1 MMFDLKLDFS
11 LTPSQKEASQKI
23 VEGIKK
29 EIKHQV
35 FVGVTGSGKTVVMA
49 DVVYRLKKPTL
60 VISPNKTLASQTY
73 QEFKE
78 FFPKNA
84 VHYFVSYYDYYQP
97 EAYLPLTDTYI
108 EKDAKINEKI
118 ERLRH
123 SAVQDLISRPDVII
137 VASVS
142 CIYNLGS
149 PEDYKRISF
158 LIRKNQK
165 ISRKDFFSQLI
176 FLGYQRNDFDFLP
189 GTFRIRENFI
199 DIFFSSSQKIL
210 RVELNS
216 QGIENIYQLK
226 VNTDKAYSFSFKEA
240 KKVLSDKILPAHFW
254 LTPQEKLEIALKNIE
269 IELKERLKEFEKKK
283 KFLEK
288 ERLEKR
294 TRYDLE
300 MIRETGY
307 CHGIENYSRHLEFR
321 KPGEPPFTLLDYF
334 PKDFLIFIDE
344 SHQTIPQL
352 KAMAS
357 QDRKRKEAL
366 IEYGFRLPSAFDN
379 RPLTYEEFEKKVK
392 YLVYV
397 SATPDDFEIK
407 RSKNRVVELLVRP
420 TGLLEPEI
428 EIRKPKNQLKEII
441 FEIKKRKEKN
451 QRVLV
456 LALTKRLAEAI
467 SQRLEEEKISS
478 AFLHAEIKTLER
490 PDLLK
495 RLREGKIDVLVGVNL
510 LREGL
515 DLPEVSLILIL
526 DADKEGFLRSKTTL
540 LQIMGR
546 AARNLDGRVIFFAS
560 KITKAMK
567 EAIEESERRRN
578 FQLAYNKKHKII
590 PQMIKKPI
598 RSWLFAKKEIK
609 DLEFI
614 DDLKILKR
622 EMEEAVKNLDFE
634 RAAQIRDKIKS
645 ISQRKNVI

>member
-1 MMFDLKLDFS
+1 MMFDLKIDFA
-11 LTPSQKEASQKI
+11 LTESQKEASKKI

-29 EIKHQV
+29 GIKHQV
-35 FVGVTGSGKTVVMA
+35 FLGVTGSGKTVVMA
-49 DVVYRLKKPTL
+49 NVIYQLKKPTL

-78 FFPKNA
+78 FFPNNA

-123 SAVQDLISRPDVII
+123 SAVQDLISRPDVVI

-149 PEDYKRISF
+149 PDDYKRISF
-158 LIRKNQK
+158 LIKKDQK
-165 ISRKDFFSQLI
+165 INRKDFFSQLI

-189 GTFRIRENFI
+189 GTFRVRENFV
-199 DIFFSSSQKIL
+199 DVFFSSSQKIL
-210 RVELNS
+210 RIELDS
-216 QGIENIYQLK
+216 QRIKDIYQLK
-226 VNTDKAYSFSFKEA
+226 GKIEEPYSFTFKEA
-240 KKVLSDKILPAHFW
+240 KKVLSEKILPAHFW
-254 LTPQEKLEIALKNIE
+254 LTPQDKIQIALKNIE
-269 IELKERLKEFEKKK
+269 IELKERLKELEKKK

-294 TRYDLE
+294 TKYDLE

-321 KPGEPPFTLLDYF
+321 EPGSPPFTLLDYF

-352 KAMAS
+352 KAMAA
-357 QDRKRKEAL
+357 QDRKRKESL
-366 IEYGFRLPSAFDN
+366 VEYGFRLPSAFDN
-379 RPLTYEEFEKKVK
+379 RPLTYEEFEKKAKSV
-392 YLVYV
+392 VYV
-397 SATPDDFEIK
+397 SATPDDFEIQ
-407 RSKNRVVELLVRP
+407 RSKKRVIELLVRP

-428 EIRKPKNQLKEII
+428 EVRKTKNQLENII
-441 FEIKKRKEKN
+441 FEIKKRKKKN

-456 LALTKRLAEAI
+456 LTLTKRLAEAI
-467 SQRLEEEKISS
+467 AQRLEEEKISS
-478 AFLHAEIKTLER
+478 AFLHAEVKTLER

-495 RLREGKIDVLVGVNL
+495 KLREGRIDVLVGVNL

-546 AARNLDGRVIFFAS
+546 AARNVDGRVIFFADE
-560 KITKAMK
+560 ITKAMK
-567 EAIEESERRRN
+567 EAIEESNRRRN
-578 FQLAYNKKHKII
+578 FQLAFNKKHNIV

-598 RSWLFAKKEIK
+598 RPWLFAKKEIE

-614 DDLKILKR
+614 DDLKILKK
-622 EMEEAVKNLDFE
+622 EMEIAVKNLDFE
-634 RAAQIRDKIKS
+634 RAAQIRDKIKTLFPK
-645 ISQRKNVI
+645 KNMV